1 MFDESLKKLR
11 KDKMISQ
18 KSLSEALQLS
28 RSTIAQYEGG
38 TRTPDLQTLIRIAQ
52 FFDVSIDEL
61 LGHEPERRKMDLK
74 DQDYIFFSVKDNS
87 MQNARI
93 LEGDVAVIKKQDTF
107 ENGDIVLL
115 TMHNQEPLIR
125 KVVLKDHIV
134 ALIPEH
140 PDYEVVLDNML
151 EVAILGKVI
160 GISFV

>member
-93 LEGDVAVIKKQDTF
+93 LEGDVVVIKKQDTF

-140 PDYEVVLDNML
+140 PDYEVVLANML

-160 GISFV
+160 GISFE

>member
-1 MFDESLKKLR
+1 
-11 KDKMISQ
+11 MISQ

-93 LEGDVAVIKKQDTF
+93 LEGDVVVIKKQDTF

-140 PDYEVVLDNML
+140 PDYEVVLANML

-160 GISFV
+160 GISFE

>member
-1 MFDESLKKLR
+1 
-11 KDKMISQ
+11 MISQ

-74 DQDYIFFSVKDNS
+74 DQDFIFFSVKDNS

-140 PDYEVVLDNML
+140 PDYEVVLANML
-151 EVAILGKVI
+151 EVAILGKVS
-160 GISFV
+160 GISFE

>member
-1 MFDESLKKLR
+1 
-11 KDKMISQ
+11 MISQ

>member
-1 MFDESLKKLR
+1 MFDECLKKLR

-74 DQDYIFFSVKDNS
+74 DENFIFFSVKDNS

-93 LEGDVAVIKKQDTF
+93 LEGDMAVIKKQDTF

-115 TMHNQEPLIR
+115 TMHNQVPLIR

-140 PDYEVVLDNML
+140 PDYEVVLANML

>member
-1 MFDESLKKLR
+1 
-11 KDKMISQ
+11 MISQ

-74 DQDYIFFSVKDNS
+74 DENFIFFSVKDNS

-140 PDYEVVLDNML
+140 PDYEVVLANML
-151 EVAILGKVI
+151 EVAILGKVS
-160 GISFV
+160 GISFE